1 MRRMTSPFCTP
12 IFAYSESGTIENS
25 LKPLATPFLN
35 EGTILALVARSER
48 FVSALLISLR
58 ATTYWFS
65 ESCLTPSPPPP
76 ACACGAP
83 PASGIGATPRFGG
96 AAAERWQPR
105 RWCSPCAPRGKRR
118 SAPRGRRVPRS
129 IAGGRA
135 PHHPEQQAPCQRIR
149 YVMHPLVTAAGG
161 PSDNMTSPGRGPL
174 TFCQ

>member
-1 MRRMTSPFCTP
+1 MRLITSPFCTP
-12 IFAYSESGTIENS
+12 ILAYRESGTMEKS

-83 PASGIGATPRFGG
+83 PGRRRR
-96 AAAERWQPR
+96 AAAAKDRKSPR
-105 RWCSPCAPRGKRR
+105 LNS
-118 SAPRGRRVPRS
+118 SHDQNS
-129 IAGGRA
+129 
-135 PHHPEQQAPCQRIR
+135 
-149 YVMHPLVTAAGG
+149 YAAFF
-161 PSDNMTSPGRGPL
+161 L
-174 TFCQ
+174 KK